1 MKILDGKKLAERILH
16 NIKRKIA
23 RKHLKLTLA
32 IIIVGENRISQIF
45 IRQKEKACNL
55 VGIRFQLFSLS
66 SKMSIKLVVKE
77 IAKITHNPN
86 YSGIIVQLPLPKKF
100 PQQEILNLIPPE
112 KDIDVLSEV
121 SLGKFY
127 AKTLLI
133 SPPTVEGISRLLAT
147 YKIPIKGKNIVLIGA
162 GDLVGLPLALWF
174 LGGKATV
181 SVAHK
186 FTKDIAS
193 LTKKADVVVSGVGK
207 PNLVKGTMVKKGVV
221 VIDAGTSQVKGK
233 VTGDIDFETVAKKA
247 SFITPVP
254 GGVGPMTV
262 ACLLENLV
270 KLNSK

>member
-16 NIKRKIA
+16 NLQKEIVK
-23 RKHLKLTLA
+23 KHLKLTLA

-45 IRQKEKACNL
+45 IRQKEKACDRIG
-55 VGIRFQLFSLS
+55 VRFQLFSFS
-66 SKMSIKLVVKE
+66 SKISYRLLKKE
-77 IAKITHNPN
+77 IAKIARDSS
-86 YSGIIVQLPLPKKF
+86 YSGIIIQLPLPKKF
-100 PQQEILNLIPPE
+100 PQQEILNLVPPE
-112 KDIDVLSEV
+112 KDIDVLSEA

-127 AKTLLI
+127 AKTLPI
-133 SPPTVEGISRLLAT
+133 SPPTVEGISRLLKT

-162 GDLVGLPLALWF
+162 VDLVGLPLALWF
-174 LGGKATV
+174 LGEEATV

-233 VTGDIDFETVAKKA
+233 VVGDIDFETVAKKA

-262 ACLLENLV
+262 ACLLKNLV
-270 KLNSK
+270 KE